1 MLYNR
6 KLEKCVT
13 LFHNDEDCVI
23 LKTRDDKYYDL
34 LKTGCFNGDEHMFR
48 ITKDPDRPIYTVIS
62 QRGHLIWSTGERV
75 SDEIYKKRDLMYDT
89 IVYGFGIPVFGT
101 KAELAQFNFIH
112 DSSDELKHGYTFN
125 CAGFDPAHCAFRKN
139 DVYLGSCTKQE
150 ALEYVI
156 DRYGE
161 NRVSSKEY
169 KAPATGCLVCAI
181 TVRPDDG
188 E

>member
-1 MLYNR
+1 MLYNK

-48 ITKDPDRPIYTVIS
+48 ITKGPEKLIYTVIS
-62 QRGHLIWSTGERV
+62 QRGSLIWSTGELV
-75 SDEIYKKRDLMYDT
+75 SDEIHKKRDLMYDT
-89 IVYGFGIPVFGT
+89 VVYGFGIPVFGT

-112 DSSDELKHGYTFN
+112 NSSDELKHGYTFT
-125 CAGFDPAHCAFRKN
+125 CAGFDPEHCAFRKN
-139 DVYLGSCTKQE
+139 DVYLGHCTKD
-150 ALEYVI
+150 AAWEYAI
-156 DRYGE
+156 DRYGAD
-161 NRVSSKEY
+161 RVSSKEY

-188 E
+188 Q